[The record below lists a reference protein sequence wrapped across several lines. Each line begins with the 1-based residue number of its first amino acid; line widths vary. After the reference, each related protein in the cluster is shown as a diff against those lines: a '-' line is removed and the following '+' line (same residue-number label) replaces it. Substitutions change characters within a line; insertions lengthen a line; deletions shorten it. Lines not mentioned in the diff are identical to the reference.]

1 MNNKERIK
9 LEIKSIQLTDDE
21 LNIYL
26 QENGLD
32 PLSEYQASNLESQK
46 AVYTTTLS
54 ILESLANNPENYKN
68 IKMDD
73 LSVSQFSE
81 NIQKR
86 IYHLTRKI
94 RAMKTESKNSDTFML
109 YL

>member
-1 MNNKERIK
+1 MNNMERIK
-9 LEIKSIQLTDDE
+9 LETKGIQLTDDE
-21 LNIYL
+21 LKIYL
-26 QENGLD
+26 QENGLE
-32 PLSEYQASNLESQK
+32 PLSEYKASNLESQK

-94 RAMKTESKNSDTFML
+94 RTMKTETKSTDTFML